1 MTYLSDD
8 AQLSRRKKAL
18 QKPAALHTP
27 FRRTAVVNDLSQ
39 DDETIDESNP
49 LPEVE
54 FILIGARRSVHDKRT
69 PARALAPQ
77 PLP

>member
-1 MTYLSDD
+1 M
-8 AQLSRRKKAL
+8 
-18 QKPAALHTP
+18 
-27 FRRTAVVNDLSQ
+27 VNDLSQ

-77 PLP
+77 SLP